1 MATMA
6 ETNPWV
12 FQFPRS
18 SQYIDDLPSKITPG
32 STSHVSKNI
41 IWWSYPSASR
51 VSQNIIWPKSMS
63 SLTCDIT
70 IYHIWHIVS
79 ILVGGFGTWLS
90 FFHVLGMSS
99 SQLTNSII
107 FQRGRYT
114 TNQISSHDINI
125 TPGASQVRTLA
136 LWSPC
141 PWPRIC
147 QCRWAI
153 RPPCSPGAV
162 VVWLFF

>member
-1 MATMA
+1 VAHIFFSTIHYDTMSHVESEIMATMA

-79 ILVGGFGTWLS
+79 ILVGGLEHGYHFSMYWECHHPNWRTPS
-90 FFHVLGMSS
+90 FF
-99 SQLTNSII
+99 
-107 FQRGRYT
+107 RGVGIPPTRFPRMT
-114 TNQISSHDINI
+114 LISH
-125 TPGASQVRTLA
+125 LA
-136 LWSPC
+136 HL
-141 PWPRIC
+141 
-147 QCRWAI
+147 RW
-153 RPPCSPGAV
+153 G
-162 VVWLFF
+162 L